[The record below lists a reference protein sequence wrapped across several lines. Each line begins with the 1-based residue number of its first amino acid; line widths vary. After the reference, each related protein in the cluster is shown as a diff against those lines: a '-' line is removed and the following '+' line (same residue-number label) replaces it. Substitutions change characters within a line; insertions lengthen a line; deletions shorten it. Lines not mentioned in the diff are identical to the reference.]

1 MERTINSQTQMLMDH
16 LDDQN
21 EGMYQ
26 YLEGMFQ
33 YLEGVEKHNDERT
46 DSLKNSLNQ
55 SQQALLENLQEFAT
69 DWNCAQG

>member
-26 YLEGMFQ
+26 YLEGVQ
-33 YLEGVEKHNDERT
+33 KHNDERT
-46 DSLKNSLNQ
+46 DSVKKSLNQ

-69 DWNCAQG
+69 EWNSAQG